1 MEDIQTLEAIC
12 VVFVGALVA
21 ATAALVARQA
31 LIVGYL
37 IIGAV
42 CGPHG
47 LKLIDDPRLIEEL
60 SHVGIIFLLYL
71 LGLSLQPRQLFQML
85 GEAFAVT
92 LFSSLFIAALV
103 AAVALAFGFASAEA
117 VIVGASMMFS
127 STIIGLKL
135 LPTTTLH
142 HKHAGQV
149 VVSVLLLQ
157 DVIAI
162 AMLVLLE
169 TYAASQAATAV
180 TALASKLVALPLLFA
195 AATAGERWLVE
206 PLISRFDQ
214 IQEYVFLLVIAWCLG
229 VAVLAA
235 VAGLSPETGAFVA
248 GVALASSPV
257 SPFIAE
263 TLRPLRDFFLIMFF
277 FALGAEFDV
286 ASAATVVVPALLI
299 ASVVLAGKPLAFRA
313 LLLRSGEER
322 ALATEV
328 GLRLGQASEFALL
341 IGFLALHLGLLSD
354 RASDLIQLSTLLT
367 FVVSS
372 YVVVLKFPTPI
383 GMSARLR
390 RD

>member
-1 MEDIQTLEAIC
+1 MEDLHTLEAIC
-12 VVFVGALVA
+12 VVFVSAVLSATVALA
-21 ATAALVARQA
+21 ARQA

-37 IIGAV
+37 VMGAV

-47 LKLIDDPRLIEEL
+47 LGLIDDPRLIEEL
-60 SHVGIIFLLYL
+60 SHVGIIFLLFL
-71 LGLSLQPRQLFQML
+71 LGLSLAPRQLFTML

-92 LFSSLFIAALV
+92 LWSSL
-103 AAVALAFGFASAEA
+103 AVALLVAGVLVAFEFTPTEA
-117 VIVGASMMFS
+117 VVVGSAMMFS

-162 AMLVLLE
+162 ALLVVLE
-169 TYAASQAATAV
+169 TYAASKAATAV
-180 TALASKLVALPLLFA
+180 TALATKVVALPLLFGIA
-195 AATAGERWLVE
+195 MAGERYIVE

-235 VAGLSPETGAFVA
+235 SVGLSPETGAFVA

-277 FALGAEFDV
+277 FALGADFNL
-286 ASAATVVVPALLI
+286 AAVPSVLVPALLI
-299 ASVVLAGKPLAFRA
+299 AIIVLAFKPLAFRT
-313 LLLRSGEER
+313 LLVRAGEDRS
-322 ALATEV
+322 LATEV
-328 GLRLGQASEFALL
+328 GVRLGQASEFALL
-341 IGFLALHLGLLSD
+341 IGFLALNLGLVSD
-354 RASDLIQLSTLLT
+354 RASDLIQLSTLVT

-372 YVVVLKFPTPI
+372 YLVVLRFPTPI
-383 GMSARLR
+383 GVSARLR